1 MSMFCFQC
9 QETAKGTGCA
19 VKGVCG
25 KQPTTSRLMDLLIF
39 NLEGLAVLEE
49 KATARREID
58 PEVGRFLL
66 EGLFTTIT
74 NVTFD
79 DARVGAQIERA
90 LTRKKKLLDE
100 VGDDGSLP
108 EAATWVGGPE
118 TFAAKA
124 ESVGILA
131 EANEDIRSLKELMMY
146 GLKGVA
152 AYADH
157 AAVLGFED
165 AGIYRFA
172 VKALA
177 AMTKDLSA
185 DELTGLVLQTGEVAV
200 TTMALLDKAN
210 TSTYGQPELTKV
222 NIGVRSNP
230 GILIS
235 GHDLRDMAELLEQT
249 AGSRVDVYTH
259 GEMLPAHYY
268 PAFKKYPHFAG
279 NYGNAWWKQDK
290 EFASFNGPI
299 LMTTNCIVPVKE
311 GYKERIFTT
320 GLVGYPGVK
329 HIADRKPGGQKDF
342 SEIIAL
348 AKTCP
353 APTELEQGEIVGGFA
368 HQQVFALAD
377 KVVEAVKSGAIKR
390 FVVMAGCDGRG
401 RPGAAQGHGH
411 PHRGLREVPLQQ
423 AAARRHRRH
432 PAGAR
437 RRPVQRQLLAG
448 AHRPEAQGGLRA
460 EGRQRAAALL
470 RHRLVRAEGGSG
482 APRAAAPGRQGH
494 PPRAHAPRVPVAER
508 GQGARR
514 EVRHQADHDREGGRA
529 GDDGRRLVA
538 GWSRG
543 ERGLGG
549 FNRPAR
555 SSCGRA
561 AEGRSSSYRS
571 LGAAARSSSRPEPP
585 GLGRYAGRSEGPC
598 DRSMGPA
605 AIRDALAEFE
615 GDVRGQRPPLVRI
628 LGNAGFGSTCPWGS
642 IRSAHRSLRG

>member
-19 VKGVCG
+19 AKGVCG

-39 NLEGLAVLEE
+39 NLEGIAVLEE
-49 KATARREID
+49 KATARREIA

-74 NVTFD
+74 NVSFD
-79 DARVGAQIERA
+79 DARIGAQVERA
-90 LTRKKKLLDE
+90 LTLKKKLLDE
-100 VGDDGSLP
+100 VGNDGSLP
-108 EAATWVGGPE
+108 EAATWFGGPE
-118 TFAAKA
+118 TFAAKT

-146 GLKGVA
+146 GLKGIA
-152 AYADH
+152 AYGDH

-165 AGIYRFA
+165 PAIYRFA

-249 AGSRVDVYTH
+249 AGAGADVYTH

-299 LMTTNCIVPVKE
+299 LMTTNCITPVKE
-311 GYKERIFTT
+311 SYKERIFTT

-342 SEIIAL
+342 SELIAL

-390 FVVMAGCDGRG
+390 FVVMAGCDGRMKS
-401 RPGAAQGHGH
+401 REYFTEVAQELPKDTVILTAGCAKYRYNKLPLGDIGGI
-411 PHRGLREVPLQQ
+411 PRVLDAGQCNDSYSLAVIALKLKEVFGLKDINELPLSFDIAWYEQKAVAVLLALLHLGVKGIRLGPTLPAFLSPNVAKVLVEKFDIKPTTTVKEDVQ
-423 AAARRHRRH
+423 AMM
-432 PAGAR
+432 AGA
-437 RRPVQRQLLAG
+437 
-448 AHRPEAQGGLRA
+448 
-460 EGRQRAAALL
+460 
-470 RHRLVRAEGGSG
+470 
-482 APRAAAPGRQGH
+482 
-494 PPRAHAPRVPVAER
+494 
-508 GQGARR
+508 
-514 EVRHQADHDREGGRA
+514 
-529 GDDGRRLVA
+529 
-538 GWSRG
+538 
-543 ERGLGG
+543 
-549 FNRPAR
+549 
-555 SSCGRA
+555 
-561 AEGRSSSYRS
+561 
-571 LGAAARSSSRPEPP
+571 
-585 GLGRYAGRSEGPC
+585 
-598 DRSMGPA
+598 
-605 AIRDALAEFE
+605 
-615 GDVRGQRPPLVRI
+615 
-628 LGNAGFGSTCPWGS
+628 
-642 IRSAHRSLRG
+642 